1 MAKCKH
7 CGKHGLFLKLTDGLC
22 QNCYST
28 ALMEKEQA
36 EIKAKAEKDLAELN
50 EKAERLKYQIAD
62 NEALYEKIKTEAK
75 TDALKEAETERA
87 DILEKNR
94 TLNLQIAASQEKLS
108 ASQEQ
113 ETKLQK
119 QVATVTRKLQRGR
132 ELVKAI
138 QHVQDQYDS
147 GARPSHIEG
156 VLSET
161 EDFLQPTVQLDPQC
175 LDMRELRKWYRQN
188 EKAIQDCLEKYKSRY
203 TTKANIAIYRLMCI
217 AMAAALQH
225 ILLNMRFGKLE
236 EALASVAKMTD
247 KYLQIA
253 AVGIQIIAPTVKRF
267 VGEIDY
273 YYQESVKIEYEYYVK
288 KELAK
293 DEQ

>member
-50 EKAERLKYQIAD
+50 EKAERLKYQITD

-108 ASQEQ
+108 AS
-113 ETKLQK
+113 
-119 QVATVTRKLQRGR
+119 
-132 ELVKAI
+132 
-138 QHVQDQYDS
+138 
-147 GARPSHIEG
+147 
-156 VLSET
+156 
-161 EDFLQPTVQLDPQC
+161 
-175 LDMRELRKWYRQN
+175 
-188 EKAIQDCLEKYKSRY
+188 
-203 TTKANIAIYRLMCI
+203 
-217 AMAAALQH
+217 
-225 ILLNMRFGKLE
+225 
-236 EALASVAKMTD
+236 
-247 KYLQIA
+247 
-253 AVGIQIIAPTVKRF
+253 
-267 VGEIDY
+267 
-273 YYQESVKIEYEYYVK
+273 
-288 KELAK
+288 
-293 DEQ
+293 